1 VELSIACNTW
11 LLTSLLLCGPLPSPF
26 VAATGTFEA
35 AASASQLQPA
45 ADAKLSAP
53 LPPLQHNQQPV
64 LHFAVSACLWGCLQR
79 TLAPNVFLQQLGDKF
94 ARLMTQLLV
103 RYDTWLQELVRNR
116 QQAAAAGP
124 AAPSAAA
131 AAPQQ
136 QPSQT
141 PGLQQQPGSGA
152 DGGAAAA
159 GVGGGGGEA
168 RTGQAAWVPDMPL
181 DSAAVICSDA
191 DVLKVSRCC
200 CVLAFPVRKQTHAK
214 KESSLM
220 LQTCMAMHAGSR
232 EGVEGLLLLCVCLLQ
247 ALLQGPFVGQL
258 QQCLEGLPSDAV
270 QQLVGLMQDLAERI
284 GQHGQQV
291 GGQGL

>member
-1 VELSIACNTW
+1 MP
-11 LLTSLLLCGPLPSPF
+11 LLHGSPSPV

-103 RYDTWLQELVRNR
+103 RYDTWLQELVRIR
-116 QQAAAAGP
+116 QQAAAGP
-124 AAPSAAA
+124 TAPAAAA

-136 QPSQT
+136 LPSQ
-141 PGLQQQPGSGA
+141 PPALQQQPGSGV

-159 GVGGGGGEA
+159 GAGAGGEA
-168 RTGQAAWVPDMPL
+168 RTGQAAWVPDMSL

-191 DVLKVSRCC
+191 DVLKVSRVAC
-200 CVLAFPVRKQTHAK
+200 CVVAYPWPVVD
-214 KESSLM
+214 KEGIFATLQPRVLMCLQLFGRVLNGAAVALLCCRHCCRGRLWCSSSSVWRAC
-220 LQTCMAMHAGSR
+220 LQT
-232 EGVEGLLLLCVCLLQ
+232 LCSSWW
-247 ALLQGPFVGQL
+247 A
-258 QQCLEGLPSDAV
+258 
-270 QQLVGLMQDLAERI
+270 
-284 GQHGQQV
+284 
-291 GGQGL
+291 